1 MGVALGAVSERVRTG
16 SRVARMNGIDV
27 LRDLATRPR
36 DALLALRANLTDGVL
51 NSHPAG
57 HDNSPSWLIWHAGRE
72 IDAQLAPLAGT
83 DEVWTQFREQLALG
97 ELGDTSGYGH
107 TAEQARSIV
116 VHDAGPLLDYFVAT
130 TDALLAYLGTLGDA
144 DLDDVIDTNWTPPVT
159 RGARLVSIIDDAAQ
173 HIGQAAY
180 AVGAQS

>member
-1 MGVALGAVSERVRTG
+1 
-16 SRVARMNGIDV
+16 MNGTEV
-27 LRDLATRPR
+27 LLDLATRPR
-36 DALLALRANLTDGVL
+36 DALLEFATKLSDETL

-57 HDNSPSWLIWHAGRE
+57 HDNSPAWLIWHAGRE

-83 DEVWTQFREQLALG
+83 DEVWPRFREQLALG
-97 ELGDTSGYGH
+97 ELGDTSGYGQ

-116 VHDAGPLLDYFVAT
+116 VHGAAPLLDYFVAT
-130 TDALLAYLGTLGDA
+130 TDALLAYLGTLSDA
-144 DLDDVIDTNWTPPVT
+144 DLDDVIDTNWNPPVT